1 MIKNFLYNY
10 FVSRKISFKL
20 MILTL
25 LFSAVITFFIT
36 VVQLYIDYKNG
47 IESIDTQ
54 FSLVQS
60 GYSASITQ
68 SVWVYDKKQTLL
80 QLEGILNLPDIDYAS
95 ITFLDDEVLEDGKRI
110 EKNFLTKKMPL
121 TYLHNNKEIKLGELL
136 IEADLNKLYNQLID
150 KIILILTSQAI
161 KTFITSFFI
170 LFIFQRLVTRHLEEI
185 AEFTK
190 NLTIDTKPQKL
201 HLDKLS
207 SISTRDELDNL
218 TEAINTMQEQIYKSY
233 LSVKLELEA
242 RKRAEKSLA
251 KHYQTDTLTNL
262 GNRFKLFNDIEKI
275 THPAIAILDI
285 DSFKEINDFYGHK
298 IGDFV
303 IVELSRRLLNY
314 FSGEPIYEVYRLQ
327 GDQFGLLFRDYSSQD
342 IFEEIVDTLIKDLTI
357 EPIFFEQHE
366 ILIRITAG
374 ISVDTKNIFINADI
388 ALKLA
393 KESKRNF
400 ITYSKDFNV
409 TKEYKN
415 NLDWSKK
422 IKKALEEKRIVAFF
436 QPLYNHQTKRIE
448 KFEALVRM
456 IDINGEIISPFFF
469 LEISKKAKLYSKIT
483 MIMID
488 ATIEAAKKQEY
499 EFSINFTLEDIRN
512 QDVVSYFLK
521 RIEDSNIGHKIVI
534 EVVESEEI
542 ENFEEFHSFVK
553 NIKKFGCKLAID
565 DFGTGYSN
573 FQYLLKLDVDYLK
586 IDGSLINEID
596 KNRDMRLVAET
607 IVAFSKTAKIKTI
620 AEFVYSKEIED
631 IVQEIG
637 VDYSQGYY
645 IGKPISYDE
654 ILK

>member
-1 MIKNFLYNY
+1 
-10 FVSRKISFKL
+10 

-36 VVQLYIDYKNG
+36 VIQLYIDYRNG

-60 GYSASITQ
+60 GYSASITR
-68 SVWVYDKKQTLL
+68 SVWVYDEKQTLL
-80 QLEGILNLPDIDYAS
+80 QLEGILNLPDIEYVS
-95 ITFLDDEVLEDGKRI
+95 ITFLDGQVLQDGKRI
-110 EKNFLTKKMPL
+110 EKNFLIKKIPL
-121 TYLHNNKEIKLGELL
+121 TYLHNSKELKLGELL

-185 AEFTK
+185 ARFTK
-190 NLTIDTKPQKL
+190 NLTIDTKPQTL
-201 HLDKLS
+201 YLDKLS
-207 SISTRDELDNL
+207 STSTRDELDNL

-233 LSVKLELEA
+233 LSVKSELEA
-242 RKRAEKSLA
+242 RKKAEKSLA
-251 KHYQTDTLTNL
+251 KHYQTDTLTHL
-262 GNRFKLFNDIEKI
+262 GNRFKLFNDIEQT

-303 IVELSRRLLNY
+303 IVELSKRLFNY
-314 FSGEPIYEVYRLQ
+314 FSDEPIYEVYRLQ

-342 IFEEIVDTLIKDLTI
+342 IFEQIVDTLIKDLTAK
-357 EPIFFEQHE
+357 PIFFEQHE

-436 QPLYNHQTKRIE
+436 QPLYNQHTKRIE

-456 IDINGEIISPFFF
+456 IDIDGKIISPFLF

-488 ATIEAAKKQEY
+488 ATIKASQKYDY
-499 EFSINFTLEDIRN
+499 EFSINFTLEDILN
-512 QDVVSYFLK
+512 QDLVNYFLK
-521 RIEDSNIGHKIVI
+521 RVEDSSVGHKIVI

-542 ENFEEFHSFVK
+542 ENFEEFQKFVK

-573 FQYLLKLDVDYLK
+573 FEYLLKLDVDYLK

-596 KNRDMRLVAET
+596 KNKNMRLIAET

-645 IGKPISYDE
+645 IGKPISYDK
-654 ILK
+654 IL